1 MHGSAE
7 ILILFYDLWS
17 KTIISFISYQSGLVP
32 EDFTTDNEGWGGI
45 IPVLQRKR
53 RKNRFLTRNVIFCT
67 LRIVHKE

>member
-45 IPVLQRKR
+45 IPCPAEK
-53 RKNRFLTRNVIFCT
+53 
-67 LRIVHKE
+67 KEKKPVFNKKCYILYPAYCS